1 LIALEGVAARRKPLA
16 LASVS
21 VAWEAGVHGVVG
33 ARSDGGPLLLAL
45 VAGLVRPRSGKV
57 GVLGGAPT
65 DVAVRKQVALVPL
78 EPTLPDAMRVR
89 EALAMATAI
98 RGEAVRDETARLA
111 RLGIEALADRSVRSL
126 SRPEA
131 RAVALAEALT
141 STSVRVLL
149 VEEPL
154 LAMDPRAAG
163 RVPEALRERGRSGC
177 AVVVTTGSMRD
188 ASELADDW
196 IVLRDGA
203 IASRALSVDAL
214 LDAAPEGTHLRIVL
228 RDPEAVPALVAAL
241 AREGEV
247 DSIERDEA
255 MVRLRGRDATEL
267 ARAAGRAALEAGC
280 ELAELRVDAPVRSNG
295 SAARGAP

>member
-1 LIALEGVAARRKPLA
+1 LIALEGIAARRKPLT
-16 LASVS
+16 LSSVS

-45 VAGLVRPRSGKV
+45 VAGLVQPRSGKV
-57 GVLGGAPT
+57 AVLGGAPT

-78 EPTLPDAMRVR
+78 EPALPDAMRVR

-98 RGEAVRDETARLA
+98 RGEAERDETARLA
-111 RLGIEALADRSVRSL
+111 RLGVETLADRSVRSL

-154 LAMDPRAAG
+154 LAIDPRAAG
-163 RVPEALRERGRSGC
+163 LVPEALRERGRSGC
-177 AVVVTTGSMRD
+177 AVVVTTSSMRD

-196 IVLRDGA
+196 VVLRDGA
-203 IASRALSVDAL
+203 IVGRAASLDAL
-214 LDAAPEGTHLRIVL
+214 LGAAHQGTHLRIVL
-228 RDPEAVPALVAAL
+228 RDPEAIPALVAAL

-255 MVRLRGRDATEL
+255 VVRLRGQDTTEL
-267 ARAAGRAALEAGC
+267 ARAAARAALEAGC
-280 ELAELRVDAPVRSNG
+280 ELAELRVDAPLRSNG

>member
-1 LIALEGVAARRKPLA
+1 MIALESVAARRKPLT
-16 LASVS
+16 LSSVS
-21 VAWEAGVHGVVG
+21 VAWQAGVHGVVG

-45 VAGLVRPRSGKV
+45 VAGLVRPRSGRV

-65 DVAVRKQVALVPL
+65 DVGVRKQVALVSL

-89 EALAMATAI
+89 QALALATAI
-98 RGEAVRDETARLA
+98 RGEAERDETARLA
-111 RLGIEALADRSVRSL
+111 RLGVETLADRSVRSL
-126 SRPEA
+126 SRSEA

-154 LAMDPRAAG
+154 LAIDPRAAG
-163 RVPEALRERGRSGC
+163 RVPEALREHARSGC
-177 AVVVTTGSMRD
+177 AVVVATSSMRD

-196 IVLRDGA
+196 VVLRDGA
-203 IASRALSVDAL
+203 IVAEAASVDAL
-214 LDAAPEGTHLRIVL
+214 LDAAHEGTHLRIVL
-228 RDPEAVPALVAAL
+228 RDAEAIPALVAAL

-255 MVRLRGRDATEL
+255 VVRLRGRDTTEL

-280 ELAELRVDAPVRSNG
+280 ELAELRVDAPARANG
-295 SAARGAP
+295 PAARGAP

>member
-1 LIALEGVAARRKPLA
+1 M
-16 LASVS
+16 
-21 VAWEAGVHGVVG
+21 
-33 ARSDGGPLLLAL
+33 
-45 VAGLVRPRSGKV
+45 
-57 GVLGGAPT
+57 
-65 DVAVRKQVALVPL
+65 AVRKQLALVPF
-78 EPTLPDAMRVR
+78 EPTLPDAMLVR
-89 EALAMATAI
+89 EALALATAL
-98 RGEAVRDETARLA
+98 RGEATRDETARLA
-111 RLGIEALADRSVRSL
+111 KLGVETLADRPVRSL

-131 RAVALAEALT
+131 RAVALVEALT
-141 STSVRVLL
+141 SSSVRVLL

-154 LAMDPRAAG
+154 LAIDPRAAG
-163 RVPEALRERGRSGC
+163 RIPEALRERGRSGC

-203 IASRALSVDAL
+203 IAAQAASVDAL

-228 RDPEAVPALVAAL
+228 RDPEAIPALVAAL

-255 MVRLRGRDATEL
+255 MVRLRGRDTTEL

-295 SAARGAP
+295 SAARGGP